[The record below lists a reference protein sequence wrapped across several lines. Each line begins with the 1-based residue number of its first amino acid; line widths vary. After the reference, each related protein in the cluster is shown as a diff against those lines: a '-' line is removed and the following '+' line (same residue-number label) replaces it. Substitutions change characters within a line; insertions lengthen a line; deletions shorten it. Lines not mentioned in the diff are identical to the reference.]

1 MKPRTAVKLSAS
13 AQYLIKN
20 VRFWHK
26 ADMLNALDCPLGGA
40 KRTLTNRSLPI
51 DL

>member
-1 MKPRTAVKLSAS
+1 MKPQTAVKLSAS

-26 ADMLNALDCPLGGA
+26 ADMFNVPPNV
-40 KRTLTNRSLPI
+40 RYWR
-51 DL
+51 